1 MSKAL
6 VIGEGGLLGSH
17 LRLELQS
24 QGFNIFRPTLS
35 FSWEDTEMLSKQF
48 RFVIE
53 AFAKTV
59 NSGEDWSIYWS
70 AGIATMHSSEQ
81 DLLNETYQLND
92 FIQVTL
98 KSGLDLSKGV
108 LIFSSSAGAV
118 YAGSKERLITEDSPV
133 APINPYGFEKLKQ
146 EKLLASILS
155 AHPELTI
162 LVARISTLYG
172 VRNRRSSRQ
181 GLLAQ
186 ISRNVVL
193 NQPIHIYVP
202 LETMRDYIHAQDA
215 ALCIIKT
222 ARGIQNRGGGIFTKI
237 VAYEKAHSIADI
249 MGIFK
254 RLSHKNLR
262 TIHYAIPSSEYYKRN
277 AQFRSVNFIESSKT
291 YRRNL
296 LIGISQLIQYDK
308 AHLANQIMAKLN

>member
-17 LRLELQS
+17 LRSELQS
-24 QGFNIFRPTLS
+24 QGFSVFSHAQS
-35 FSWEDTEMLSKQF
+35 FSWEDAEMLSKQF
-48 RFVIE
+48 QFVIE
-53 AFAKTV
+53 EFAKTV

-70 AGIATMHSSEQ
+70 AGISTMHSSEQ
-81 DLLNETYQLND
+81 DLLKETYQFNE

-118 YAGSKERLITEDSPV
+118 YAGSKERLITEHSPV
-133 APINPYGFEKLKQ
+133 APINPYGLEKLKQ
-146 EKLLASILS
+146 EKLLATIMFEYS
-155 AHPELTI
+155 ELTI
-162 LVARISTLYG
+162 LIARISTLYG

-222 ARGIQNRGGGIFTKI
+222 VRVIQNKGGGIFTKI
-237 VAYEKAHSIADI
+237 VAYEKTHSIADI

-254 RLSHKNLR
+254 RMSHKNLR
-262 TIHYAIPSSEYYKRN
+262 TIHYAIPSTEYYKRN
-277 AQFRSVNFIESSKT
+277 AQLRSVNFIESSKT

-296 LIGISQLIQYDK
+296 LIGISQLIQYDRT
-308 AHLANQIMAKLN
+308 HLANRVMTTVN

>member
-6 VIGEGGLLGSH
+6 VIGGGGLLGSH
-17 LRLELQS
+17 LIVELQS
-24 QGFNIFRPTLS
+24 QGISVFRPTLS

-48 RFVIE
+48 RF
-53 AFAKTV
+53 AFEEFSKTV
-59 NSGEDWSIYWS
+59 NSSEDWFIYWS
-70 AGIATMHSSEQ
+70 AGTASMHSSEQ
-81 DLLNETYQLND
+81 DLSKETYQFNE
-92 FIQVTL
+92 FIQATL
-98 KSGLDLSKGV
+98 KSRLNLSKGT

-118 YAGSKERLITEDSPV
+118 YAGSKERLITEDSSV
-133 APINPYGFEKLKQ
+133 APINPYGLEKLKQ
-146 EKLLASILS
+146 EKLLEAILS
-155 AHPELTI
+155 AHPEFTI
-162 LVARISTLYG
+162 LIARISTLYG

-222 ARGIQNRGGGIFTKI
+222 SRDIRNMGGGIFTKI
-237 VAYEKAHSIADI
+237 VAYERTHSIADI
-249 MGIFK
+249 MGLFK

-262 TIHYAIPSSEYYKRN
+262 TIHYSIPSTEYYQN
-277 AQFRSVNFIESSKT
+277 NVQFRSVNFIESSKT

-296 LIGISQLIQYDK
+296 LIGISQLIKYDM
-308 AHLANQIMAKLN
+308 AQLANRI